1 MSADTVGSQRLAAAE
16 RIGKYWWLALGAGIL
31 SIIVGIVALVY
42 PGPTLL
48 AIGIIFGAY
57 LVIWGVM
64 QLFGGAGDHA
74 APTSVKVIRIIAG
87 ILGVLVGIALLV
99 RPDQSVLTV
108 AFVLAFWFIFIGILE
123 LAQGFAQ
130 SESRVWNIIWGIIGV
145 IAGAIILAQPEIGL
159 VTLVFIVGF
168 GFILQGLVEIPMALA
183 ARKAYKDATA

>member
-1 MSADTVGSQRLAAAE
+1 MSAETAGSQRSAAFE
-16 RIGKYWWLALGAGIL
+16 RIGKYWWLALIGGIL

-57 LVIWGVM
+57 LVLWGVM

-74 APTSVKVIRIIAG
+74 APTAVKVIRIIVG
-87 ILGVLVGIALLV
+87 ILGVLVGVVLLV
-99 RPDQSVLTV
+99 RPDQSVLTI
-108 AFVLAFWFIFIGILE
+108 AFVLAFWFLFIGILQ
-123 LAQGFAQ
+123 LSQGFAH
-130 SESRVWNIIWGIIGV
+130 SEGRVWNILWGIIGV

-168 GFILQGLVEIPMALA
+168 GFILQGLMEIPMALA
-183 ARKAYKDATA
+183 ARKAYKGASA